1 MNFDW
6 ASLLI
11 GLVLP
16 PLIGGLLALIKPE
29 SVAKLL
35 TKLLMKVTKDETTR
49 NKIENIIGIKL
60 MEIGWAIVMATPED
74 TELLNQIKELIEKLK
89 EVEE

>member
-29 SVAKLL
+29 SIAKFL

>member
-35 TKLLMKVTKDETTR
+35 TKLLMKVTKDGTTR
-49 NKIENIIGIKL
+49 NKIENIVGIKL

-89 EVEE
+89 KVEE

>member
-35 TKLLMKVTKDETTR
+35 TKLLMKVTKDSTTR
-49 NKIENIIGIKL
+49 NKIENIVGIKL